1 MSFYVSVSVS
11 VRPSHEYL
19 STDGRSARMSVCP
32 SVCGRSCIG
41 LLGRSAS
48 AAGRSTDEDAKAPGA
63 AFHRHASNSSSRIE
77 YNTTAT
83 PLVAMCDMSAGCTA
97 AALSITVVFQAS
109 QPVNV
114 RWMRVDSTNDDA
126 RLQLQ
131 QQQQLL
137 LLLLIV
143 DSTSENAREMISVAG
158 AVVIQMPIGNWQKY
172 VVSLLTY
179 CAAIRSKL
187 FSYRAQ
193 ENKTRKPSCRWGRRA
208 TAYTV
213 PVAVLTFMF
222 IQG

>member
-114 RWMRVDSTNDDA
+114 RWMRVDST
-126 RLQLQ
+126 
-131 QQQQLL
+131 
-137 LLLLIV
+137 
-143 DSTSENAREMISVAG
+143 SENAREMISVAG